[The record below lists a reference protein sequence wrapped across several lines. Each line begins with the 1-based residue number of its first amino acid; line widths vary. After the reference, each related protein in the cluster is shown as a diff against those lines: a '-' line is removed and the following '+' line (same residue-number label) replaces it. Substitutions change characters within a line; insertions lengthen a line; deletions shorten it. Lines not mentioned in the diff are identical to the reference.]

1 MLDTT
6 KIREVNQKNR
16 KTREVTTIDR
26 LHYSFDKL
34 MSKGLVPIVTVLIAI
49 AVAFLCF
56 IAIILTIFQI
66 QPEGGNLPTFIDRV
80 WSALLHLLNPG
91 TMNGAQGW
99 PFRMVMLVTTY
110 GGLVI
115 LGTFTGVVINSIKNK
130 LESLRKGR
138 SRVIETNH
146 IAILGWSVQVFTII
160 SELAIANA
168 NQPNTCIVIL
178 SKEDK
183 VEMEDA
189 LRENLGKLRKIKLV
203 CRTGNPSSMTDLGII
218 NIQAARSIV
227 ILNPT
232 DDNSDSEAVKTLL
245 AIANIPRELS
255 QPYHIVTEVKNPRTL
270 DVLQSIAGDRVE
282 AVLVREVISRI
293 LVQTARQSGLSV
305 VYTELLDF
313 GGDEIYFHAEP
324 TLAGRTY
331 GDALF
336 AYNDSTVIGIEN
348 ANGTIELNPPSNTS
362 IEARDRLVIL
372 SEDDDRMKLS
382 GLSQLPIEHKAIKN
396 AAQVTPPQP
405 ENTLIL
411 GWSDRIFE
419 IIKQMDRYVI
429 PGSHLTLVANFPK
442 AELTFSGESLKL
454 QNLTLQYQQGNHT
467 SREVLEGLNLQEY
480 QQVIVL
486 SNTEIDPKQADTQT
500 LVALVYLREI
510 AKNNNYKFRIV
521 TEMLDDRNQALA
533 QVAQP
538 DDFVIGEQIISLM
551 LTQIAEQKHLN
562 SVFNDLF
569 DAGGSEIYLKPIG
582 DYIELDRP
590 VNFYTLVEAARQRGE
605 SALGYRLQA
614 DANNRAKS
622 YGVVLNPKKDNSV
635 KFTERDRIIV
645 LAEK

>member
-1 MLDTT
+1 M
-6 KIREVNQKNR
+6 
-16 KTREVTTIDR
+16 
-26 LHYSFDKL
+26 
-34 MSKGLVPIVTVLIAI
+34 
-49 AVAFLCF
+49 
-56 IAIILTIFQI
+56 
-66 QPEGGNLPTFIDRV
+66 
-80 WSALLHLLNPG
+80 
-91 TMNGAQGW
+91 
-99 PFRMVMLVTTY
+99 
-110 GGLVI
+110 
-115 LGTFTGVVINSIKNK
+115 
-130 LESLRKGR
+130 
-138 SRVIETNH
+138 
-146 IAILGWSVQVFTII
+146 GWSVQVFTII
-160 SELAIANA
+160 SELIVANA

-189 LRENLGKLRKIKLV
+189 LRENLGKLRKVKLV
-203 CRTGNPSSMTDLGII
+203 CRTGNPSSITDLGII

-227 ILNPT
+227 VLNPA
-232 DDNSDSEAVKTLL
+232 DDNSDSEVVKTLL
-245 AIANIPRELS
+245 AIANIPRELR

-270 DVLQSIAGDRVE
+270 DVIQSIAGDRVE

-293 LVQTARQSGLSV
+293 LIQTARQSGLSV
-305 VYTELLDF
+305 VYTELLNFD
-313 GGDEIYFHAEP
+313 GDEIYFHAEP
-324 TLAGRTY
+324 TLAGKTY

-348 ANGTIELNPPSNTS
+348 ANGKIELNPPSNTS

-372 SEDDDRMKLS
+372 SEDDDRMNLS

-396 AAQVTPPQP
+396 AKQVTPPKP

-429 PGSHLTLVANFPK
+429 PGSHLTLVAKFPK
-442 AELTFSGESLKL
+442 AELTFSGKSLNL
-454 QNLTLQYQQGNHT
+454 QNLTLHYQQGDPT
-467 SREVLEGLNLQEY
+467 SREVLEGLNLQQY

-510 AKNNNYKFRIV
+510 AKDNNYKFRIV

-569 DAGGSEIYLKPIG
+569 DAGGSEIYLKPIV

-614 DANNRAKS
+614 NANNRAKS
-622 YGVVLNPKKDNSV
+622 YGVALNSQKDNSV
-635 KFTERDRIIV
+635 KFTESDRIIV